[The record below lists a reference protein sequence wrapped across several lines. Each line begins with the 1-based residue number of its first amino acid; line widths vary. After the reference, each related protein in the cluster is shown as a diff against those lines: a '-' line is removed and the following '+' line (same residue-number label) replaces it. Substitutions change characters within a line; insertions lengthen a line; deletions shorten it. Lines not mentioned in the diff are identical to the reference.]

1 MSVTNCEV
9 PPLGTWAPY
18 FRVVSTFGLAP
29 LQHLQPGG
37 PGVFPTRRYEV
48 TPYEGEPFIW
58 RFPGLKPW
66 AEFCSPFGAR
76 PFVGAPERS
85 RVSKRK
91 TAPRDRHSPE
101 LVRPYG
107 RGGGGTAFD
116 ERYQAASRPLNARDI
131 LL

>member
-1 MSVTNCEV
+1 MTTAKQMPGFS
-9 PPLGTWAPY
+9 PALAWLGCFMA
-18 FRVVSTFGLAP
+18 V
-29 LQHLQPGG
+29 
-37 PGVFPTRRYEV
+37 
-48 TPYEGEPFIW
+48 
-58 RFPGLKPW
+58 
-66 AEFCSPFGAR
+66 R

-116 ERYQAASRPLNARDI
+116 ERYQAASRHLNARDI